1 MKKKLKLWVGD
12 LETITPKTEYFKK
25 NNDTGA
31 YLGGY
36 VGLEDDET
44 NIKIFKSIG
53 EFIEMLKQEYTS
65 GICYFHN
72 LNFDGDFIYKYFI
85 SKNIA
90 CLDNHKLRKV
100 GYHVRFVESQ
110 IYEIIYNFT
119 SKTNG
124 KVFFHKIYFKCSW
137 RLLSN
142 NLESIGK
149 NYGIEKKLESDEDDF
164 YDNEPDAIL
173 SDRFI
178 QYLKNDI
185 IILKRALHDFMIGLN
200 SIKNIDKMK
209 RWYNVLTIGSL
220 SYAIQKKYV
229 YNFSKEKLGNK
240 EIYKGL
246 RITSEE
252 IKLANNFYYG
262 GWTHFNQNIQYQ
274 NYKCKNIGLA
284 IDINSAHPSS
294 MKKLLPFGKIYKKE
308 EFKKISDH
316 KLKYLHL
323 KIEKATCKY
332 LETLT
337 LKNWKSKIKD
347 TDLNINGRYC
357 VELNKFECYYLEE
370 EFELLKNFYDFKGVK
385 VIQEYWCN
393 AEYFLKEYIDDLYK
407 LKVDNAKNSFGQ
419 TYKILLNSGYGKHA
433 QRKDYDAFIMINKK
447 DWKNEKE
454 YILNE
459 KIYNVNSVE
468 PLLEGEI
475 DDMLILTLS
484 KEKLNTTG
492 ANKLIAATICSYTR
506 ILLWNEIL
514 FYGAENFLY
523 GDTDS
528 LRLDITKE
536 KLDASMKRFND
547 TAIGKFSIEDI
558 FTSIEVS
565 GAKRYRLLDE
575 NNKTIKYAFSG
586 LNKKYLKKK
595 LNNDKEIFTRPEH
608 LYLDGKISMK
618 RCKSGSILFETDLKT
633 NRLKI

>member
-44 NIKIFKSIG
+44 NIKIFKSIS

-200 SIKNIDKMK
+200 SIKNIDKM
-209 RWYNVLTIGSL
+209 
-220 SYAIQKKYV
+220 
-229 YNFSKEKLGNK
+229 
-240 EIYKGL
+240 
-246 RITSEE
+246 
-252 IKLANNFYYG
+252 
-262 GWTHFNQNIQYQ
+262 
-274 NYKCKNIGLA
+274 
-284 IDINSAHPSS
+284 
-294 MKKLLPFGKIYKKE
+294 
-308 EFKKISDH
+308 
-316 KLKYLHL
+316 
-323 KIEKATCKY
+323 
-332 LETLT
+332 
-337 LKNWKSKIKD
+337 
-347 TDLNINGRYC
+347 
-357 VELNKFECYYLEE
+357 
-370 EFELLKNFYDFKGVK
+370 
-385 VIQEYWCN
+385 
-393 AEYFLKEYIDDLYK
+393 
-407 LKVDNAKNSFGQ
+407 
-419 TYKILLNSGYGKHA
+419 
-433 QRKDYDAFIMINKK
+433 
-447 DWKNEKE
+447 
-454 YILNE
+454 
-459 KIYNVNSVE
+459 
-468 PLLEGEI
+468 
-475 DDMLILTLS
+475 
-484 KEKLNTTG
+484 
-492 ANKLIAATICSYTR
+492 
-506 ILLWNEIL
+506 
-514 FYGAENFLY
+514 
-523 GDTDS
+523 
-528 LRLDITKE
+528 
-536 KLDASMKRFND
+536 
-547 TAIGKFSIEDI
+547 
-558 FTSIEVS
+558 
-565 GAKRYRLLDE
+565 
-575 NNKTIKYAFSG
+575 
-586 LNKKYLKKK
+586 
-595 LNNDKEIFTRPEH
+595 
-608 LYLDGKISMK
+608 
-618 RCKSGSILFETDLKT
+618 
-633 NRLKI
+633 